1 MEELLGQIISY
12 LRGMWRFR
20 WWGLGFTWMAGVV
33 GCGVIYNMPD
43 KYESTAKVFVD
54 TRSLLNSVV
63 TKAGCGQVANYDQ
76 RVQVLGKTLITRPNM
91 EKLIEKSDLDF
102 TLDSPNPRVREE
114 QRDALIEHLLST
126 IEVRASTRDNIY
138 TLSYVDTKPS
148 RARRVVSELMS
159 LFVESGLDDKQ
170 SDARKTRAF
179 LEEQVN
185 IYKQKLVEAENRR
198 KQFELD
204 NLNMAKDSEGGF
216 VGRLADIT
224 SRLAAARLALSQAQG
239 ERDALYRQ
247 TGASQGQEWVP
258 GLDEQI
264 VGLKNKITD
273 LKLRYTDDHP
283 EVREA
288 KRVLADVQ
296 QRRAE
301 TLEQM
306 RQSGTSALGA
316 DAANP
321 ALIQLRMELGKADA
335 KVATASLLVS
345 NLEGQSAAAR
355 ESAKAQLEAENTLA
369 DMNRNYELDKLKYEQ
384 FTKDLQNLDVTDR
397 PEVTGSAIGFKVFE
411 PANLPMQPSAPN
423 RLLLIPLVGALSLA
437 MGVALS
443 FLVSQFR
450 PSFMDAHTLRDV
462 LGLPVLGVVTMLVS
476 SGRRRR
482 RIKGLYVFGSGV
494 ASFVVCIALATWAL
508 NSFRH

>member
-1 MEELLGQIISY
+1 MEELLGQVVGY

-20 WWGLGFTWMAGVV
+20 WWGLGFTWVVGVI
-33 GCGVIYNMPD
+33 GCGVVYTMPD
-43 KYESTAKVFVD
+43 KYESSARVFVD

-63 TKAGCGQVANYDQ
+63 TKAGGGEANYDQ

-102 TLDSPNPRVREE
+102 TLDAPDPRAREE
-114 QRDALIEHLLST
+114 QRDALVEHLLST

-138 TLSYVDTKPS
+138 TISYVDTKPS

-170 SDARKTRAF
+170 SDARKTRVF
-179 LEEQVN
+179 LEEQIN

-204 NLNMAKDSEGGF
+204 NLNMAKGSEGGF

-224 SRLAAARLALSQAQG
+224 SKLAAARLALSQAEG
-239 ERDALYRQ
+239 ERDALYKQ

-264 VGLKNKITD
+264 AGLKNKITD
-273 LKLRYTDDHP
+273 LKLRYTDEHP

-288 KRVLADVQ
+288 KRVLADMQ
-296 QRRAE
+296 LRRAE
-301 TLEQM
+301 TLEEM
-306 RQSGTSALGA
+306 RRSGTSAPGA

-321 ALIQLRMELGKADA
+321 AFIQLKMELGKADA
-335 KVATASLLVS
+335 KVATAGLLVD
-345 NLEGQSAAAR
+345 NLERQSAIAR
-355 ESAKAQLEAENTLA
+355 ESAKTQLEAENTLA
-369 DMNRNYELDKLKYEQ
+369 DMNRNYGLDKQKYEQ
-384 FTKDLQNLDVTDR
+384 FSKDLQNLDVTDR

-411 PANLPMQPSAPN
+411 PANLPIQPSAPN
-423 RLLLIPLVGALSLA
+423 RLLLMPLVGVLSLVVG
-437 MGVALS
+437 MALT
-443 FLVSQFR
+443 FLISQFR
-450 PSFMDAHTLRDV
+450 PSFMDTHTLRDV

-482 RIKGLYVFGSGV
+482 HTKGLYAFGSGV
-494 ASFVVCIALATWAL
+494 ASFVVCIALATLAL